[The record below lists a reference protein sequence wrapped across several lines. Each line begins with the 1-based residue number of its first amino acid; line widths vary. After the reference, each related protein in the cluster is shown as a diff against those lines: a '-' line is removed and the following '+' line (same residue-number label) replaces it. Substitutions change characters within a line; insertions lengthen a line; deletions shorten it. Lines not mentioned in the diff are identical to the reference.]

1 LDGSKNA
8 IKFNYLNLLFID
20 LLKKNVFL
28 KYKMTIQHIIE
39 KFFSNV
45 MTKDKEQF
53 MNANGQ
59 IDIAALQSTENR
71 AAVLAFLV
79 TYIAIYLLLLLLGK
93 WIWNNMVVEMFSVVR
108 PVDSIFNILGLAI
121 LVKLIIY

>member
-1 LDGSKNA
+1 
-8 IKFNYLNLLFID
+8 
-20 LLKKNVFL
+20 
-28 KYKMTIQHIIE
+28 MTLQHIIE
-39 KFFSNV
+39 KFFSNA
-45 MTKDKEQF
+45 MTKNKEQF

-71 AAVLAFLV
+71 AAVFAFLV
-79 TYIAIYLLLLLLGK
+79 TYVAIYLLLLLLGK

>member
-1 LDGSKNA
+1 
-8 IKFNYLNLLFID
+8 
-20 LLKKNVFL
+20 
-28 KYKMTIQHIIE
+28 MTLQNIIE

-45 MTKDKEQF
+45 MTKNKEQF

-59 IDIAALQSTENR
+59 IDIAALQSTENK
-71 AAVLAFLV
+71 AAVMAFV
-79 TYIAIYLLLLLLGK
+79 ITYLAIYILLLLLGK
-93 WIWNNMVVEMFSVVR
+93 WIWNNMIVEMFSVVR